1 MGLQGVIAAAATPFT
16 AAGQIDTAAYLAHC
30 RWLLAHG
37 CDGINV
43 LGTTGE
49 ANSIALQERFALLDE
64 IGKSDLPLRQLMV
77 GTGGCALADTITLTR
92 HAVQSGFHGQL
103 VLPPFYYKP
112 LADDGLFAFF
122 AGLLDAI
129 HDTRLQVYLYNFPQ
143 LTGINFSVPL
153 VQRLI
158 AAYPEIVVGIKDSS
172 GDFHYAKNIADAC
185 PGFAVFP
192 STESWLLNG
201 RDHGFV
207 GCISATANVTS
218 AVARRVWH
226 TPGDPGAA
234 AWQQQIADIRASIA
248 AFPLVPAVKLV
259 LSQLHHSAAWN
270 MLLPPHLP
278 LSPPQ
283 AQTLLGQV
291 GVTDE
296 GTTLLQGPA
305 R

>member
-49 ANSIALQERFALLDE
+49 ANSIALQERFALIDE
-64 IGKSDLPLRQLMV
+64 IAKSDLPLRQLMV

-103 VLPPFYYKP
+103 ILPPFYYKP
-112 LADDGLFAFF
+112 VTDDGLFAFF

-129 HDTRLQVYLYNFPQ
+129 HDARLQVYLYNFPQ

-153 VQRLI
+153 IQRLM
-158 AAYPEIVVGIKDSS
+158 AAYPGIVVGLKDSS
-172 GDFHYAKNIADAC
+172 GDMQNATHIAAAC

-192 STESWLLNG
+192 STESWLLSG

-207 GCISATANVTS
+207 GCISATANVTC
-218 AVARRVWH
+218 ALAGRVWH
-226 TPGDPGAA
+226 APTEPGATV
-234 AWQQQIADIRASIA
+234 WQQQIADIRAKIA
-248 AFPLVPAVKLV
+248 AFPLVPAVKQV
-259 LSQLHHSAAWN
+259 LSQLHHQAGWER
-270 MLLPPHLP
+270 LLPPHLP
-278 LSPPQ
+278 LSPLQ
-283 AQTLLGQV
+283 AQTLLSQV

-296 GTTLLQGPA
+296 GAML